1 MTNNSS
7 NVSVLRPEKVSLDE
21 ENTIYCC
28 VKDFMYKTE
37 NLCCVNAT
45 FCEITTENYF
55 VVSLAETFFFFSAQT
70 SGAGSFH
77 LSILFSKM
85 KVGLFFSSM

>member
-55 VVSLAETFFFFSAQT
+55 VVSLSEIFFFFLPKP
-70 SGAGSFH
+70 AGPEVF
-77 LSILFSKM
+77 IFLFCFPK
-85 KVGLFFSSM
+85 